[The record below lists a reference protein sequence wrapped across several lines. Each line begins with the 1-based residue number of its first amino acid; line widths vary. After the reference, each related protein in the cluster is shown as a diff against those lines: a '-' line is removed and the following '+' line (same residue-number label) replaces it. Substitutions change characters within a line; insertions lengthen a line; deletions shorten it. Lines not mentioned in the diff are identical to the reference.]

1 MPFGRIRQP
10 IQPVQALPLPHDDFD
25 YLDQRFQA
33 YYYTPDAVEQIIRVD
48 WNTRQHCAIFTD
60 GNQQSFTVDVRREF
74 QITLREVLELYG
86 IVTHE
91 IELEDVRGQNLP
103 DTDSM
108 LDQSVED
115 MDLMAG
121 SIWSSPAVPIQQPP
135 YQPELHAAG

>member
-1 MPFGRIRQP
+1 
-10 IQPVQALPLPHDDFD
+10 
-25 YLDQRFQA
+25 
-33 YYYTPDAVEQIIRVD
+33 
-48 WNTRQHCAIFTD
+48 
-60 GNQQSFTVDVRREF
+60 
-74 QITLREVLELYG
+74 
-86 IVTHE
+86 
-91 IELEDVRGQNLP
+91 LEDVRGQNLP